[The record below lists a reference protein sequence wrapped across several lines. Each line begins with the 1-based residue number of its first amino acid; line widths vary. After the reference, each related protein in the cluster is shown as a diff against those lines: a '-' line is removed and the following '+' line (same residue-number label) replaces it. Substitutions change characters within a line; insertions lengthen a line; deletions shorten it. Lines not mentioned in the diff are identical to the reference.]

1 MTIFLKLDLLLI
13 LIFHHFKIDR
23 NLINQ
28 FMNGPSLST
37 NNFKITGIKRPD
49 IIFKQN
55 LNGVANDNP
64 LILIER
70 DGVSRG
76 IILAQ
81 NFWRQRMYDY
91 KLNEN
96 YLKFDKFILDICK
109 SLILSNIKN
118 NISVD
123 YDKIVDINSKFN
135 LKVNK
140 FNKNFEL
147 DNNEDLYFECSNNFG
162 DTIKKKNNKK

>member
-1 MTIFLKLDLLLI
+1 M
-13 LIFHHFKIDR
+13 
-23 NLINQ
+23 
-28 FMNGPSLST
+28 
-37 NNFKITGIKRPD
+37 KRPD
-49 IIFKQN
+49 IIFRQN
-55 LNGVANDNP
+55 LNGVTNNNP

-70 DGVSRG
+70 DGVSKG

-109 SLILSNIKN
+109 SLILSKIENK
-118 NISVD
+118 ISID

-162 DTIKKKNNKK
+162 DTIRKK

>member
-1 MTIFLKLDLLLI
+1 
-13 LIFHHFKIDR
+13 
-23 NLINQ
+23 
-28 FMNGPSLST
+28 
-37 NNFKITGIKRPD
+37 
-49 IIFKQN
+49 
-55 LNGVANDNP
+55 
-64 LILIER
+64 
-70 DGVSRG
+70 
-76 IILAQ
+76 
-81 NFWRQRMYDY
+81 MYDY

-109 SLILSNIKN
+109 SLILSKIENK
-118 NISVD
+118 ISID

-162 DTIKKKNNKK
+162 DTIRKK